1 MTKTLK
7 RALSSVFVFLAL
19 FLATGILSVAHA
31 QDKGEVVLTYVE
43 WSSEVA
49 STNVVKV
56 VLEEL
61 GYQVDIMTVTAIWMW
76 QAVANGDA
84 DAHVAAWL
92 PTTHELYW
100 KVMKDR
106 VENLG
111 PNLLGAKIGLVVPTY
126 VTLNSID
133 ELNGNADKFKGKI
146 IGIDPAAGLMNKT
159 MEVIDEYELD
169 KLSLVKGSGPEM
181 TKKLAEAIE
190 KKEWLVV
197 TGWTP
202 HWKFSRWNLK
212 YLKDPKGI
220 YLPKDKR
227 GEEHVATI
235 VRQGIKEDM
244 PEVYR
249 VLDKFYWEP
258 ADMEQ
263 VMVWNSK
270 EGADPY
276 QNAKRWVE
284 QNRDKVN
291 KWIVDSAQ

>member
-1 MTKTLK
+1 MTTILK
-7 RALSSVFVFLAL
+7 RVPHRIFVSLAL
-19 FLATGILSVAHA
+19 IISLLGTTSILAQEQESK
-31 QDKGEVVLTYVE
+31 DEVVLTYVE

-49 STNVVKV
+49 STHVAQV

-92 PTTHELYW
+92 PSTHELYW
-100 KVMKDR
+100 TAKKEQ

-126 VTLNSID
+126 VTLNGIE
-133 ELNGNADKFKGKI
+133 ELNANADKFNGKI
-146 IGIDPAAGLMNKT
+146 IGIDPASGLMNKT
-159 MEVIDEYELD
+159 KQVMDDYQLD
-169 KLSLVKGSGPEM
+169 KLTLEDGSGAEM
-181 TKKLAEAIE
+181 TKQLALAYENR
-190 KKEWLVV
+190 EWIVV

-202 HWKFSRWNLK
+202 HWKFSRWELK
-212 YLKDPKGI
+212 YLDDPKGI
-220 YLPKDKR
+220 YQPK
-227 GEEHVATI
+227 GNQAEYIATI
-235 VRQGIKEDM
+235 VRKGLKEDK

-249 VLDKFYWEP
+249 ILDNFNWEP

-263 VMVWNSK
+263 LMVWNST

-276 QNAKRWVE
+276 QNAKRWVDE
-284 QNRDKVN
+284 NRDKVN
-291 KWIVDSAQ
+291 QWLSP